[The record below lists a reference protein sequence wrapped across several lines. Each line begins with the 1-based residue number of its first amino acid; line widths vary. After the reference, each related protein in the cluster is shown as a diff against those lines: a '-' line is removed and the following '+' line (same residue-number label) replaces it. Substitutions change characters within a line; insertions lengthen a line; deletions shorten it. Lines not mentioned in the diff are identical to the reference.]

1 MPLFKDACV
10 RWLNSSCGASCQ
22 SQCPQI
28 QLSYKSLQQN
38 MYCLK
43 CTVYCLNCL
52 CIYFLFQ
59 DCSSS
64 PSKNVKHK
72 TKHLG
77 MKINLRWHSTILL
90 HVCVITSVVVKYGEA
105 SIKALVFEFMCAR
118 CRNCFGKQNLQ
129 MYQIYH
135 SVVDVIN
142 LCVYLSFGKCFKHIL
157 CVMEDFM
164 KCNNN
169 YANH

>member
-1 MPLFKDACV
+1 
-10 RWLNSSCGASCQ
+10 
-22 SQCPQI
+22 
-28 QLSYKSLQQN
+28 
-38 MYCLK
+38 
-43 CTVYCLNCL
+43 
-52 CIYFLFQ
+52 
-59 DCSSS
+59 
-64 PSKNVKHK
+64 
-72 TKHLG
+72 

-90 HVCVITSVVVKYGEA
+90 PVCVITSVVVKYGEA

-129 MYQIYH
+129 MYQIHH

-142 LCVYLSFGKCFKHIL
+142 LCVYLSFGKSFKHIL